1 MKGSLLIYA
10 YDGETRVEISKPDTR
25 DDLTIMIES
34 IDPGGKYCG
43 ADIEAEAIPEIID
56 YLQRAWTEYGR
67 TRKPRADNGEATE
80 SGA

>member
-1 MKGSLLIYA
+1 MKSKLALYS
-10 YDGETRVEISKPDTR
+10 YDCETRVEIALPDSES
-25 DDLTIMIES
+25 LTIMIEE
-34 IDPGGKYCG
+34 IAPGGKYCG

-67 TRKPRADNGEATE
+67 TRKPRADNGKATE